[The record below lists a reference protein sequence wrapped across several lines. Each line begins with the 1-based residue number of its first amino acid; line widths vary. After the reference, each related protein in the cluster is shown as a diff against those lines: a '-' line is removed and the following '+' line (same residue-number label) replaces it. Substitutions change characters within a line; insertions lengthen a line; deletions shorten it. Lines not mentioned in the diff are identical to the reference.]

1 MPGMRWMTVAV
12 AVLLTAIAVGC
23 GSDDDSSDGGGSGGE
38 GEGVT
43 VGQVLFGV
51 DAYQQNHEKYFEER
65 AEELGAEVQ
74 TVNGENSQPTQDR
87 VTRDLIN
94 AGVDSMIIQPP
105 DPGAATGT
113 IQAIQSANIPV
124 IVWGNGEVQGI
135 DPAPYIALDDRKQSR
150 EAGANAARAVQKDFP
165 DEGVKMVVLT
175 IPGVPICEDFRMGP
189 FIEGV
194 KSVDPD
200 AEIVAQPDGAGVRA
214 QSNKV
219 MEDVIRSGDDFNLVT
234 ACNGESAL
242 GALSAL
248 ERAGRGKASVKGGEK
263 VPETE
268 YVFTIDGSPAEVEKL
283 TDPKSSVMEVLML
296 TPYENARKL
305 AELTIKNANG
315 DLPDDYRDTVEGQLV
330 GPDCEAANKLL
341 QREYGET
348 VDC

>member
-1 MPGMRWMTVAV
+1 MTAA
-12 AVLLTAIAVGC
+12 AVLLTALAAGC
-23 GSDDDSSDGGGSGGE
+23 GSDDDTSGESGQGGDGLRL
-38 GEGVT
+38 
-43 VGQVLFGV
+43 GQVLFGV
-51 DAYQQNHEKYFEER
+51 DAYQQNHEKYFVER

-87 VTRDLIN
+87 VVRDLIN
-94 AGVDSMIIQPP
+94 AGVDAMIIQPP

-113 IQAIQSANIPV
+113 VRAIQDADIPV

-135 DPAPYIALDDRKQSR
+135 DPAPYIALDDREQSR
-150 EAGANAARAVQKDFP
+150 EAGANAARAVEEAFP
-165 DEGVKMVVLT
+165 GEPVRMVTIT

-189 FIEGV
+189 FVEGV
-194 KSVDPD
+194 KSVAPD
-200 AEIVAQPDGAGVRA
+200 AQVVAQPDGAGVRA

-248 ERAGRGKASVKGGEK
+248 ERAGRGKASVGDDGRK

-283 TDPKSSVMEVLML
+283 TDPRSSVMEVLML

-305 AELTIKNANG
+305 AELTIRHARG
-315 DLPDDYRDTVEGQLV
+315 RLGDDYRDTVTGTLV
-330 GPDCEAANKLL
+330 GPDCAEANRLL
-341 QREYGET
+341 EREYGET

>member
-1 MPGMRWMTVAV
+1 MLGKRWMTMGV
-12 AVLLTAIAVGC
+12 AVLLTAVAVGC
-23 GSDDDSSDGGGSGGE
+23 GDDDNSNDGGSG

-51 DAYQQNHEKYFEER
+51 DAYQQNHERYFEER

-87 VTRDLIN
+87 VVRDLIN

-113 IQAIQSANIPV
+113 IRAVQAADIPV

-135 DPAPYIALDDRKQSR
+135 DPAPYVALDDRKQSR
-150 EAGANAARAVQKDFP
+150 EAGANAARAVEKDFP

-194 KSVDPD
+194 KSVAPD

-263 VPETE
+263 VPDTE
-268 YVFTIDGSPAEVEKL
+268 YVFTIDGSPAEVAKL
-283 TDPKSSVMEVLML
+283 TDPGSSVMEVLML

-305 AELTIKNANG
+305 AALTIRNANG
-315 DLPDDYRDTVEGQLV
+315 DLPADYRDTVEGQLV

-341 QREYGET
+341 EREYGET